1 MGNYLMKY
9 VNRNTFRSYNEN
21 EIPSTP
27 NVMYSEVYRE
37 KALIFTKR
45 RSRSPNKSNKIL
57 LKKLLL
63 NKKIKLSLKK
73 ILIQNYKNFEFQRQ
87 QLAQKVK

>member
-21 EIPSTP
+21 ELPPTP
-27 NVMYSEVYRE
+27 NLMYSEVYRE

-57 LKKLLL
+57 PQ
-63 NKKIKLSLKK
+63 LSFKMGS
-73 ILIQNYKNFEFQRQ
+73 F
-87 QLAQKVK
+87 KVGSFKSGNSKQV

>member
-1 MGNYLMKY
+1 MKY

-21 EIPSTP
+21 ELPPTP
-27 NVMYSEVYRE
+27 NLMYSEVYRE

-57 LKKLLL
+57 PQ
-63 NKKIKLSLKK
+63 LSFKMGSFK
-73 ILIQNYKNFEFQRQ
+73 MGSSKMGSSKQ
-87 QLAQKVK
+87 V

>member
-21 EIPSTP
+21 ELPPTP
-27 NVMYSEVYRE
+27 NLMYSEVYRE

-57 LKKLLL
+57 PQ
-63 NKKIKLSLKK
+63 LSFKMGS
-73 ILIQNYKNFEFQRQ
+73 F
-87 QLAQKVK
+87 KVGSFKVGEL

>member
-1 MGNYLMKY
+1 MKY

-21 EIPSTP
+21 ELPPTP
-27 NVMYSEVYRE
+27 NLMYSEVYRE

-57 LKKLLL
+57 PQ
-63 NKKIKLSLKK
+63 LSFKMGSFKMGSFKMGEL
-73 ILIQNYKNFEFQRQ
+73 
-87 QLAQKVK
+87 

>member
-21 EIPSTP
+21 ELPPTP
-27 NVMYSEVYRE
+27 NLMYSEVYRE

-57 LKKLLL
+57 PQ
-63 NKKIKLSLKK
+63 LSFKMGSFK
-73 ILIQNYKNFEFQRQ
+73 MGSF
-87 QLAQKVK
+87 KVGSSKQV

>member
-1 MGNYLMKY
+1 MKY

-21 EIPSTP
+21 ELPPTP
-27 NVMYSEVYRE
+27 NLMYSEVYRE

-57 LKKLLL
+57 PQ
-63 NKKIKLSLKK
+63 LSFKMGS
-73 ILIQNYKNFEFQRQ
+73 F
-87 QLAQKVK
+87 KVGSFKVGEV

>member
-21 EIPSTP
+21 ELPPTP
-27 NVMYSEVYRE
+27 NLMYSEVYRE

-57 LKKLLL
+57 PQ
-63 NKKIKLSLKK
+63 LSFKMGSFK
-73 ILIQNYKNFEFQRQ
+73 MGSSKMGSSKQ
-87 QLAQKVK
+87 V

>member
-21 EIPSTP
+21 ELPPTP
-27 NVMYSEVYRE
+27 NLMYSEVYRE

-57 LKKLLL
+57 PQ
-63 NKKIKLSLKK
+63 LSFKMGS
-73 ILIQNYKNFEFQRQ
+73 F
-87 QLAQKVK
+87 KVGSFKVGSFKVGEL

>member
-1 MGNYLMKY
+1 MKY

-21 EIPSTP
+21 ELPPTP
-27 NVMYSEVYRE
+27 NLMYSEVYRE

-57 LKKLLL
+57 PQLSFKSSSFKLGGS
-63 NKKIKLSLKK
+63 NSRCFK
-73 ILIQNYKNFEFQRQ
+73 Q
-87 QLAQKVK
+87 A

>member
-1 MGNYLMKY
+1 MKY

-21 EIPSTP
+21 EMPPTP
-27 NVMYSEVYRE
+27 NLMYSEVYRE

-57 LKKLLL
+57 PQLSFKMGSFKLTSS
-63 NKKIKLSLKK
+63 K
-73 ILIQNYKNFEFQRQ
+73 
-87 QLAQKVK
+87 

>member
-9 VNRNTFRSYNEN
+9 NNNNTFRSYNEN
-21 EIPSTP
+21 ELPPTP
-27 NVMYSEVYRE
+27 DVLYSEIYKE

-57 LKKLLL
+57 PQ
-63 NKKIKLSLKK
+63 LSFKVGSFK
-73 ILIQNYKNFEFQRQ
+73 SASFKSASTESENFKQP
-87 QLAQKVK
+87 

>member
-21 EIPSTP
+21 EVPSTP
-27 NVMYSEVYRE
+27 NLMYSEVYRE

-57 LKKLLL
+57 PQ
-63 NKKIKLSLKK
+63 LS
-73 ILIQNYKNFEFQRQ
+73 F
-87 QLAQKVK
+87 KVGSFKSTSFKSASTESESPKQP

>member
-9 VNRNTFRSYNEN
+9 INYNNFRSYNEN
-21 EIPSTP
+21 EVPSTP
-27 NVMYSEVYRE
+27 DVMYSEIYRE

-57 LKKLLL
+57 PQ
-63 NKKIKLSLKK
+63 LS
-73 ILIQNYKNFEFQRQ
+73 F
-87 QLAQKVK
+87 KVGSFKVGSSKSGISNLGSSKQA

>member
-21 EIPSTP
+21 EVPSTP
-27 NVMYSEVYRE
+27 NIMYSEIYRE

-57 LKKLLL
+57 PQ
-63 NKKIKLSLKK
+63 LSFKSMSFK
-73 ILIQNYKNFEFQRQ
+73 SASSKSETFKQP
-87 QLAQKVK
+87 

>member
-1 MGNYLMKY
+1 MKY

-21 EIPSTP
+21 ELPPTP
-27 NVMYSEVYRE
+27 NLMYSEVYRE

-57 LKKLLL
+57 PQ
-63 NKKIKLSLKK
+63 LSFKMGS
-73 ILIQNYKNFEFQRQ
+73 F
-87 QLAQKVK
+87 KVGSFKVGEL

>member
-1 MGNYLMKY
+1 MKY

-21 EIPSTP
+21 ELPPTP
-27 NVMYSEVYRE
+27 NLMYSEVYRE

-57 LKKLLL
+57 PQ
-63 NKKIKLSLKK
+63 LSFKMGSFK
-73 ILIQNYKNFEFQRQ
+73 MGSF
-87 QLAQKVK
+87 KVGSSKQV

>member
-9 VNRNTFRSYNEN
+9 INNNNTFRSYNEN
-21 EIPSTP
+21 EVPSTP
-27 NVMYSEVYRE
+27 DIMYSEVYRE

-57 LKKLLL
+57 PQ
-63 NKKIKLSLKK
+63 LSFKSMSFK
-73 ILIQNYKNFEFQRQ
+73 SHTPKE
-87 QLAQKVK
+87 

>member
-21 EIPSTP
+21 EVPSTP
-27 NVMYSEVYRE
+27 NIMYSEIYRE

-57 LKKLLL
+57 PQLSFKSMSFKSASSKSETLK
-63 NKKIKLSLKK
+63 
-73 ILIQNYKNFEFQRQ
+73 QP
-87 QLAQKVK
+87 